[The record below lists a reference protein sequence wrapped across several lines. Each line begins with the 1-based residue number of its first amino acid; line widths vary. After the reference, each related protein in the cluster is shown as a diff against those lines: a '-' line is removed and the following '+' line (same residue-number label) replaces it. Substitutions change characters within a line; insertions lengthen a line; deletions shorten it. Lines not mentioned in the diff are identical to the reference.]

1 MCDSEDPKSPALAEL
16 DEDVLMA
23 SGWSHFHLG
32 TQRSQNLRSFPAPW
46 LSRLGFLMRTVFF
59 AISFILILII
69 LFQVFQNQGIQ
80 KKLNQLSA
88 QLKDDWGEN
97 RNRSS
102 PDLRAKEQFETS
114 QFIKQLNKTL
124 DLRAK
129 EQIETSQFIKQLNN
143 TLNLRAK
150 EQAETSQFIKQLN
163 NTLNAFCHSCPC
175 DWTLYKDSCYQFSK
189 DRKPWE
195 VAREACEADGSHLVI
210 ISSSEEQK
218 YLKQKATSNYRWWV
232 GLTDKKKEG
241 TWHWVDGT
249 TLQQSFWNEG
259 EPNNI
264 GDEDCCE
271 LTSQGWNDA
280 PCSVEDYWICER
292 EASLCSKL

>member
-129 EQIETSQFIKQLNN
+129 EQI
-143 TLNLRAK
+143 
-150 EQAETSQFIKQLN
+150 ETSQFIKQLN

>member
-1 MCDSEDPKSPALAEL
+1 MSLGPGLSPLSWVRL
-16 DEDVLMA
+16 CQ
-23 SGWSHFHLG
+23 S
-32 TQRSQNLRSFPAPW
+32 NLEHESF
-46 LSRLGFLMRTVFF
+46 
-59 AISFILILII
+59 
-69 LFQVFQNQGIQ
+69 Q

-88 QLKDDWGEN
+88 QLEDDWGGG
-97 RNRSS
+97 R
-102 PDLRAKEQFETS
+102 DLRAKEQAEVS

-124 DLRAK
+124 D
-129 EQIETSQFIKQLNN
+129 
-143 TLNLRAK
+143 
-150 EQAETSQFIKQLN
+150 
-163 NTLNAFCHSCPC
+163 AFCHSCPC

-280 PCSVEDYWICER
+280 PCSMENYWICER
-292 EASLCSKL
+292 EAFPCFKL